1 MKGMKEL
8 EKDLL
13 KLLKEGGL
21 ILYARHGTAT
31 VGVDQANGLFQS
43 CQYQRNLSEQGRHE
57 AIYYGQMLRYWQIP
71 ILAPITASP
80 FCRTIETALLA
91 FPNVQVQIDPFL
103 FEIFMLG
110 GNLSNV
116 QQNTILMAFQSM
128 LEMKPPEGINRVMIG
143 HSFPENVGLGDISNM
158 GTVVVKPKGLGQ
170 GYEILGKLTL
180 EDLAKLD
187 SI

>member
-1 MKGMKEL
+1 M
-8 EKDLL
+8 
-13 KLLKEGGL
+13 
-21 ILYARHGTAT
+21 
-31 VGVDQANGLFQS
+31 
-43 CQYQRNLSEQGRHE
+43 
-57 AIYYGQMLRYWQIP
+57 
-71 ILAPITASP
+71 PITTSP
-80 FCRTIETALLA
+80 FCRTIETAQLA

-110 GNLSNV
+110 GNLSTV
-116 QQNTILMAFQSM
+116 QQNTILMALQSK

-143 HSFPENVGLGDISNM
+143 HSFPKDVGLGIIPNM
-158 GTVVVKPKGLGQ
+158 GTVVIKPKGIGQ

>member
-13 KLLKEGGL
+13 QLLKEGGL

-31 VGVDQANGLFQS
+31 VGVDQANALFQS

-57 AIYYGQMLRYWQIP
+57 AVYYGQMLRYWQIP

-80 FCRTIETALLA
+80 FCRTIETAQLA

-110 GNLSNV
+110 GNLSTV

-128 LEMKPPEGINRVMIG
+128 MEVQPPKGINRVMIG
-143 HSFPENVGLGDISNM
+143 HSFPKDMGLGDISSM
-158 GTVVVKPKGLGQ
+158 GTVIVKPKGLGH

-187 SI
+187 TI

>member
-21 ILYARHGTAT
+21 ILYTRHGTAT
-31 VGVDQANGLFQS
+31 VGVDQVSGLFQS

-57 AIYYGQMLRYWQIP
+57 AVYYGQMLRYWQIP
-71 ILAPITASP
+71 ILVPITTSP
-80 FCRTIETALLA
+80 FCRTIETAQLA

-110 GNLSNV
+110 GNLSTV
-116 QQNTILMAFQSM
+116 QQNTILMALQSK

-143 HSFPENVGLGDISNM
+143 HSFPKDVGLGGIPNM
-158 GTVVVKPKGLGQ
+158 GTVVIKPKGIGQ